1 MFIKTV
7 ELTELNCQSVKIV
20 YFQRKYELYIY
31 QNTELLVVFY
41 ASNIEELD
49 NLVETNNYLAD
60 NGD

>member
-7 ELTELNCQSVKIV
+7 GLTELNCGSVQIV